1 MTGEFFICGSMEI
14 EIIVNFTIGK
24 SDCKGK
30 DVDCDGMVGRPFDRL
45 RDRTIALL
53 RDRTNGFENLE
64 KPCIIENYDEE
75 AIYNDGLGGDFLWRV
90 DGTD

>member
-1 MTGEFFICGSMEI
+1 MTGEFFICGSVEI
-14 EIIVNFTIGK
+14 EIIVNSTIGK

-30 DVDCDGMVGRPFDRL
+30 DEDCDGMVGRPFDRL
-45 RDRTIALL
+45 RDRT
-53 RDRTNGFENLE
+53 NGFENPE

-75 AIYNDGLGGDFLWRV
+75 AIYNAGLCGNFLWRV

>member
-1 MTGEFFICGSMEI
+1 MEI
-14 EIIVNFTIGK
+14 EIIVNFTIGRR
-24 SDCKGK
+24 DCKEK

-53 RDRTNGFENLE
+53 RDRTIALLRDRTNGFENPE

-75 AIYNDGLGGDFLWRV
+75 AIYNDCLCGDFLWRV